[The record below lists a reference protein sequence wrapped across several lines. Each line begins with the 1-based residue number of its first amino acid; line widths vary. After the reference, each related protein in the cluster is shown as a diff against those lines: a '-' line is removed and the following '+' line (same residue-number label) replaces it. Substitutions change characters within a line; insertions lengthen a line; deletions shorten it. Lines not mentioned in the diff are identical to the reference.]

1 MTPRK
6 SSLIPAKKCDS
17 IQIRGLDILSV
28 IKDGDS
34 LPSRQ
39 VGLPTGFLLLTCVSL
54 ARRPAHLHRSC
65 FGYRCSDI
73 TQ

>member
-6 SSLIPAKKCDS
+6 SSLIPAKKCGT

-28 IKDGDS
+28 IKDGYS

-39 VGLPTGFLLLTCVSL
+39 VGLPTLSSMG
-54 ARRPAHLHRSC
+54 SC
-65 FGYRCSDI
+65 C
-73 TQ
+73 